1 MAFIPEQARGVS
13 YLSGPWS
20 PHYIKVTVAQ
30 SGNADHFSIVEESI
44 LNQGIWSRT
53 DDSNFTLTITGT
65 DVSGVLRFKG
75 SGDFEHTF
83 ILVVVG
89 IDHSVP
95 WLDLKVTTNASE
107 TGASILQGYYNSNNQ
122 ESVTK
127 SDHKTSASIPFAPS
141 HNVTVQ
147 YYTPDQERKHGAE
160 RRGVILTIT

>member
-1 MAFIPEQARGVS
+1 MASIAGQLDFQTKM
-13 YLSGPWS
+13 SGQWK
-20 PHYIKVTVAQ
+20 PHYITVTVAQ

-89 IDHSVP
+89 IDDKVP
-95 WLDLKVTTNASE
+95 WLDLKVTTEPRE
-107 TGASILQGYYNSNNQ
+107 TGASILQGYYDSNNQ

-127 SDHKTSASIPFAPS
+127 SHHKTSESIPLAPS
-141 HNVTVQ
+141 HNVTVK
-147 YYTPDQERKHGAE
+147 YYDQDLKHDVE